1 MAKTPI
7 VRDVMGRS
15 TQAFKIDDPMKE
27 AMHDLARSPFPALPV
42 VDDLGVVVGELTEK
56 DCLRT
61 VSQWAYEGI
70 SGGTVADHMSDLEVR
85 VTPEMDLL
93 NAARAFLECNFSC
106 LPVTEDDR
114 LVGFIH
120 RHDVL
125 KGIDRWA
132 TAIASSAPGSTC
144 SGSATDRFPN
154 ESPLRSLK
162 PSAIPWPPGRA
173 ANATESLDQSMI
185 GPW

>member
-1 MAKTPI
+1 MATTPI
-7 VRDVMGRS
+7 VKSVMGKS
-15 TQAFKIDDPMKE
+15 TQAFRLADPMKE

-42 VDDLGVVVGELTEK
+42 VDDLGVVVGMVSEK

-70 SGGTVADHMSDLEVR
+70 SGGTVGDHMSGIEVQ

-106 LPVTEDDR
+106 LPVTENDR

-120 RHDVL
+120 RHDAL
-125 KGIDRWA
+125 KGIDQWA
-132 TAIASSAPGSTC
+132 TAIDRERELRLNTT
-144 SGSATDRFPN
+144 SGHER
-154 ESPLRSLK
+154 
-162 PSAIPWPPGRA
+162 PSAIQHMQKVAGSHTR
-173 ANATESLDQSMI
+173 EQMSQVFKKH
-185 GPW
+185 

>member
-15 TQAFKIDDPMKE
+15 TRAFKIADPMKE

-120 RHDVL
+120 RHNVL

-132 TAIASSAPGSTC
+132 TAIDRERELRLKTTSGHERPSSIQNMQQVAASHTREQMSQV
-144 SGSATDRFPN
+144 F
-154 ESPLRSLK
+154 K
-162 PSAIPWPPGRA
+162 KH
-173 ANATESLDQSMI
+173 
-185 GPW
+185 

>member
-15 TQAFKIDDPMKE
+15 TQAFKIADPMKK
-27 AMHDLARSPFPALPV
+27 AIHDLARSPFPALPV

-106 LPVTEDDR
+106 LPVTEEDR
-114 LVGFIH
+114 LVGFLH

-132 TAIASSAPGSTC
+132 TAIDRERELRLKTTSGHERPSSIQHMQQVAASHTREQMSQV
-144 SGSATDRFPN
+144 F
-154 ESPLRSLK
+154 K
-162 PSAIPWPPGRA
+162 KH
-173 ANATESLDQSMI
+173 
-185 GPW
+185 

>member
-15 TQAFKIDDPMKE
+15 TRAFKTADPMKE

-132 TAIASSAPGSTC
+132 TAIDRERELRLKTT
-144 SGSATDRFPN
+144 SGHER
-154 ESPLRSLK
+154 
-162 PSAIPWPPGRA
+162 PSAIQHMQQTA
-173 ANATESLDQSMI
+173 ASHTREQLSQVFKKN
-185 GPW
+185 

>member
-15 TQAFKIDDPMKE
+15 TQAFIIADPMKK
-27 AMHDLARSPFPALPV
+27 AIHDLARSPFPALPV
-42 VDDLGVVVGELTEK
+42 VDDIGVVVGELTEK

-106 LPVTEDDR
+106 LPVTEEDR

-132 TAIASSAPGSTC
+132 TAIDRERELRLKTTSGHERPSSIQHMQQVAASHTREQMSQV
-144 SGSATDRFPN
+144 F
-154 ESPLRSLK
+154 K
-162 PSAIPWPPGRA
+162 KH
-173 ANATESLDQSMI
+173 
-185 GPW
+185 

>member
-1 MAKTPI
+1 MAKTPTI
-7 VRDVMGRS
+7 SDTMGRS
-15 TQAFKIDDPMKE
+15 TRSFRTDDPMKE

-42 VDDLGVVVGELTEK
+42 VDDFGIVVGMLTEK

-85 VTPEMDLL
+85 VTPDMDLL

-106 LPVTEDDR
+106 LPVTESDR
-114 LVGFIH
+114 LVGFVH

-132 TAIASSAPGSTC
+132 TAIDRERELRLKTTSGHERPSSIQQMQQVAASHTREQMSQV
-144 SGSATDRFPN
+144 F
-154 ESPLRSLK
+154 K
-162 PSAIPWPPGRA
+162 KH
-173 ANATESLDQSMI
+173 
-185 GPW
+185 

>member
-1 MAKTPI
+1 MATTPI
-7 VRDVMGRS
+7 VRNAMGRS
-15 TQAFKIDDPMKE
+15 TRAFRIADPMKE

-42 VDDLGVVVGELTEK
+42 VDDLGVVVGMLSEK

-70 SGGTVADHMSDLEVR
+70 SGGTVADHMSEIEVR
-85 VTPEMDLL
+85 ITPEMDLL

-106 LPVTEDDR
+106 LPVTENDR

-132 TAIASSAPGSTC
+132 NAIDRERELRLSST
-144 SGSATDRFPN
+144 SGHER
-154 ESPLRSLK
+154 
-162 PSAIPWPPGRA
+162 PSAIQHMQQVA
-173 ANATESLDQSMI
+173 ASHSREQMSQVFKKH
-185 GPW
+185 

>member
-15 TQAFKIDDPMKE
+15 TRAFKTADPMKE

-61 VSQWAYEGI
+61 MSQWAYEGI

-132 TAIASSAPGSTC
+132 TAIDRERELRLKTTSGHERPSSIQHMQQVAASHSREQMSQV
-144 SGSATDRFPN
+144 F
-154 ESPLRSLK
+154 K
-162 PSAIPWPPGRA
+162 KH
-173 ANATESLDQSMI
+173 
-185 GPW
+185 

>member
-15 TQAFKIDDPMKE
+15 TRAFKIADPMKE
-27 AMHDLARSPFPALPV
+27 AMHDLARSPFPAMPV

-93 NAARAFLECNFSC
+93 NAARAFLECNFSS

-120 RHDVL
+120 RHNVL

-132 TAIASSAPGSTC
+132 TAIDRERELRLKTTSGHERPSSIQQMQQVAASHSKEQMSQV
-144 SGSATDRFPN
+144 F
-154 ESPLRSLK
+154 K
-162 PSAIPWPPGRA
+162 KH
-173 ANATESLDQSMI
+173 
-185 GPW
+185 

>member
-1 MAKTPI
+1 MPTTPI
-7 VRDVMGRS
+7 VRFVMGRS
-15 TQAFKIDDPMKE
+15 TRAFSVDDPMKE
-27 AMHDLARSPFPALPV
+27 AMHDLARSPFPAMPV
-42 VDDLGVVVGELTEK
+42 IDESGRIVGILTEK

-61 VSQWAYEGI
+61 VSQWAYEGV
-70 SGGTVADHMSDLEVR
+70 SGGTVGNHMSDFDLR
-85 VTPEMDLL
+85 IDPEMDLL

-132 TAIASSAPGSTC
+132 TAIDRERELRLKGT
-144 SGSATDRFPN
+144 SGHER
-154 ESPLRSLK
+154 
-162 PSAIPWPPGRA
+162 PSAIQHMQQVAGSHTRA
-173 ANATESLDQSMI
+173 QLSQVFKKH
-185 GPW
+185 

>member
-15 TQAFKIDDPMKE
+15 TRAFKTGEPMKE

-42 VDDLGVVVGELTEK
+42 VDDLAKIVGMLSEK

-70 SGGTVADHMSDLEVR
+70 SGGTVGDHMSDLEVR
-85 VTPEMDLL
+85 ITPELDLL

-114 LVGFIH
+114 LVGFVH

-132 TAIASSAPGSTC
+132 TAIDRERELRLKTTSGHERPSGIQHMQQVAASHTKEQLSQV
-144 SGSATDRFPN
+144 F
-154 ESPLRSLK
+154 K
-162 PSAIPWPPGRA
+162 KH
-173 ANATESLDQSMI
+173 
-185 GPW
+185 

>member
-1 MAKTPI
+1 MAVTPI
-7 VRDVMGRS
+7 IRNAMGRS
-15 TQAFKIDDPMKE
+15 TRAFKTADPMKE

-42 VDDLGVVVGELTEK
+42 VDDLGVVVGMLSEK

-70 SGGTVADHMSDLEVR
+70 SGGTVADHMSEIEVR
-85 VTPEMDLL
+85 ITPEMDLL
-93 NAARAFLECNFSC
+93 NAARVFLECNFSC
-106 LPVTEDDR
+106 LPVTENDR

-132 TAIASSAPGSTC
+132 NAIDRERELRLTTT
-144 SGSATDRFPN
+144 SGHER
-154 ESPLRSLK
+154 
-162 PSAIPWPPGRA
+162 PSAIQHMQKVA
-173 ANATESLDQSMI
+173 ASHSREQMSQVFKKH
-185 GPW
+185 

>member
-1 MAKTPI
+1 MANTPTI
-7 VRDVMGRS
+7 QNTMGRS
-15 TQAFKIDDPMKE
+15 TRAFRVADPMKE

-42 VDDLGVVVGELTEK
+42 VDDLGVVVGVLTEK

-85 VTPEMDLL
+85 ITPEMDLL

-106 LPVTEDDR
+106 LPVTENDR
-114 LVGFIH
+114 LVGFVH

-132 TAIASSAPGSTC
+132 TAIDRERELRLNTTSGHERPSSIQQMQQVAASHTREQMSQV
-144 SGSATDRFPN
+144 F
-154 ESPLRSLK
+154 K
-162 PSAIPWPPGRA
+162 KH
-173 ANATESLDQSMI
+173 
-185 GPW
+185 